1 MHQPQ
6 LKHHYFLFTSSS
18 LIITRQNKHNELV
31 AMYLQTRDHII
42 SRKIHVPLSSKL
54 LFALVLAATIIL
66 NGADAFT
73 LPAPKSLFKPLN
85 NRQKQTRVQRQ
96 RNHSSLQ
103 YLSTNSDE
111 NAKRENKNKEMP
123 VQTLI
128 RKAIQTSTSLAT
140 MVLLFGCSI
149 PAGANG
155 SFGSSLVSPTLLS
168 SADPAG
174 NVDVSNLI
182 KSLQPAT
189 ANRPQIPFPTQEA
202 LQRAAAEAASSGQS
216 ERSIQNPLKQPQ
228 YPIPQ
233 ENLLKENSF
242 SLPALVSMESYPRGA
257 PRPYNGADI
266 LVLQVWTDKPD
277 SDTSIALGGAKIP
290 ISAVVGGFP
299 VRVSLGP
306 QNALVK
312 TTTIRESTATTT
324 TAAAVTSDEAAIKQW
339 KDYLSSQ
346 SLWVRAAICRGSEN
360 NSSSGN
366 PSQQYSPPIC
376 PPDYHPKPVMEGI
389 GFSKFIDLSSVMTN
403 AASESRVQLQPQQGA
418 NGGLRAPVSLVLTTV
433 PR

>member
-1 MHQPQ
+1 MIEDVGCAS
-6 LKHHYFLFTSSS
+6 TSASFPF
-18 LIITRQNKHNELV
+18 
-31 AMYLQTRDHII
+31 HII
-42 SRKIHVPLSSKL
+42 VVNHNHNNNNKKETKIVTMNRIALSRSRL
-54 LFALVLAATIIL
+54 LASVIAAAIIL
-66 NGADAFT
+66 NGVDAFT
-73 LPAPKSLFKPLN
+73 LPTSKLLSKPLN
-85 NRQKQTRVQRQ
+85 NRQQQTCVQRQ

-103 YLSTNSDE
+103 YLSTNDNE
-111 NAKRENKNKEMP
+111 NCNQENNKNETL
-123 VQTLI
+123 VQTFV

-140 MVLLFGCSI
+140 MVLLFGCSV
-149 PAGANG
+149 PAVAND
-155 SFGSSLVSPTLLS
+155 SFGSSPISPTLLS
-168 SADPAG
+168 SAEPTG

-189 ANRPQIPFPTQEA
+189 SNRPQIPFPTQEA

-228 YPIPQ
+228 YPIAQ
-233 ENLLKENSF
+233 DNLLKENSF
-242 SLPALVSMESYPRGA
+242 SLPALISMESSPRGA

-312 TTTIRESTATTT
+312 TTTIRASST
-324 TAAAVTSDEAAIKQW
+324 TAAAAATNDDAAIKQW
-339 KDYLSSQ
+339 KEYLSSQ
-346 SLWVRAAICRGSEN
+346 SLWVRAAICRGDSEN
-360 NSSSGN
+360 SSGN
-366 PSQQYSPPIC
+366 TSYSPPIC
-376 PPDYHPKPVMEGI
+376 PPDYSKPVMDGI
-389 GFSKFIDLSSVMTN
+389 GFSKFIDLSSVMANT
-403 AASESRVQLQPQQGA
+403 ASESLVQSQPQGA
-418 NGGLRAPVSLVLTTV
+418 NGGLRAPMSLVLTTT